1 VAKYQLR
8 LIDIPEDARASV
20 VDTGRSAGPP
30 LDRRTF
36 NAVLMGS
43 ESMPTIIA
51 ESDIR
56 GPISGLRQLLADA
69 GCQIELIEPRT
80 ELGIVARLLQLRRQ
94 FLGLTARERYAV
106 MGVGAVVCIATVLVL
121 VWALTGNKESQSA
134 TKHATQAGT
143 RSSSTAIAQ
152 IRVNSAAAERT
163 AAQKSRPY
171 AEFFGRLPALASA
184 CEQAGKDYGCML
196 RAFRKLHQ
204 AIDFSKRA
212 SNVAADTATQDYL
225 KVIHFRFFRCLAEE
239 LSQPKEGDQEMVTQV
254 ISALSRPLL
263 DRYGRSDCD
272 RDRSAMYGCIKRS
285 RKRSCSQLYAQLHG
299 SLVEFQYQDKTS
311 PWTSQFA
318 DHYADKALN
327 CLAEEQKRF
336 ISSIERAQVHL
347 FRYRIANAVEM
358 VENTCQEA
366 EYVSCAQSFYDD
378 ECAAVSQLLEPEAKR
393 LVFKMTQHCDIL
405 KECR

>member
-1 VAKYQLR
+1 MAKYQLR

-30 LDRRTF
+30 LDRRAF

-69 GCQIELIEPRT
+69 GCQIELVEPGA
-80 ELGIVARLLQLRRQ
+80 ELGVVARFLQLKRQ
-94 FLGLTARERYAV
+94 FFGLTVRERYAV

-143 RSSSTAIAQ
+143 SSSSTAIAQ
-152 IRVNSAAAERT
+152 IRLNSAAAERT
-163 AAQKSRPY
+163 TAKKSMPY
-171 AEFFGRLPALASA
+171 ADFFGRLPALASA
-184 CEQAGKDYGCML
+184 CEQAGKDYDCML

-239 LSQPKEGDQEMVTQV
+239 LSRPKEGDQEIVTQV

-263 DRYGRSDCD
+263 SRYGRSDCD
-272 RDRSAMYGCIKRS
+272 RDRSAMYGCIKRT
-285 RKRSCSQLYAQLHG
+285 RNLSCAQLYAQLHG
-299 SLVEFQYQDKTS
+299 GLIEFQHQAKTS
-311 PWTSQFA
+311 PWTGQFA

-336 ISSIERAQVHL
+336 VSPIERAKVHV
-347 FRYRIANAVEM
+347 FRYRIADSVEM

-366 EYVSCAQSFYDD
+366 EYVSCARSFYDD
-378 ECAAVSQLLEPEAKR
+378 ECKAVSNLLEPDAPR
-393 LVFKMTQHCDIL
+393 LVFKMTQHCDML